1 MYIAYFHVLFLLVAM
16 FSDNHKRSI
25 IVPNRMG
32 SSIIQ
37 FQHVN
42 LRAVTH
48 KIPSPMFKRI
58 LACLAKSP
66 KKVPS
71 TIILMQWG
79 RRWEFRVL
87 SNRRG
92 TKFYKKC
99 TFCRNL
105 QILIILAQRKLFF
118 LFCLTWLQN
127 QITPLLPQQFG
138 TGFSLRVNSF
148 GDLQPLGLVNLIGNG
163 HGQRAN
169 QKNN

>member
-92 TKFYKKC
+92 TK
-99 TFCRNL
+99 
-105 QILIILAQRKLFF
+105 ILKMYILSQPS
-118 LFCLTWLQN
+118 N
-127 QITPLLPQQFG
+127 SNN
-138 TGFSLRVNSF
+138 FSLEEAFFWFDMATKSNHPPPS
-148 GDLQPLGLVNLIGNG
+148 PTIWNG
-163 HGQRAN
+163 VQSEG
-169 QKNN
+169 